1 MRKVNEAGIQLIKQ
15 WEGLVDGNRA
25 TLNLDPYVDP
35 IGILTIGYGHA
46 ITFGE
51 RFLRNN
57 PKDRKISRKLYPHGI
72 TPAEAEA
79 LLKQDIAD
87 HTRELGTLIK
97 VPVTDNQYAA
107 IASLAFNIGVAN
119 FKRSSVLAK
128 LNQGKYRESADRFLL
143 WNKGTFAG
151 RLVQLR
157 GLVRRREAER
167 KLFLTD

>member
-1 MRKVNEAGIQLIKQ
+1 MREVNPAGIDLIKRY
-15 WEGLVDGNRA
+15 EGIADGNPA
-25 TLNLDPYVDP
+25 TVNLDPYVDP
-35 IGILTIGYGHA
+35 VGILTIGYGHA

-57 PKDRKISRKLYPHGI
+57 PKDRKLAKDLYPDGI
-72 TPAEAEA
+72 TRAEAEA
-79 LLKQDIAD
+79 LLKQDITD
-87 HTRELGTLIK
+87 HTRELETLIK
-97 VPVTDNQYAA
+97 VPLTDNQFAA
-107 IASLAFNIGVAN
+107 VASLAFNIGVAN

-157 GLVRRREAER
+157 GLVRRREAEK